1 MRLVGRSPTKRA
13 RSSIGTLRRSHE
25 DEGRHWCQ
33 RGREASRRGRGG
45 CMMSGRLSGK
55 VCVIT
60 GTGGSVGRAAAL
72 AFARDS
78 SLRGRSSLPILPDL
92 PITETIDEVIV
103 YHSNG
108 LHVGIHDRRTNETES
123 ATLKVLAERIGFD
136 KIGRNLSHDVP
147 PVKLWRSVN

>member
-1 MRLVGRSPTKRA
+1 
-13 RSSIGTLRRSHE
+13 
-25 DEGRHWCQ
+25 
-33 RGREASRRGRGG
+33 
-45 CMMSGRLSGK
+45 MMSGRLSGK

-123 ATLKVLAERIGFD
+123 AMLEVLAKCIGF
-136 KIGRNLSHDVP
+136 G
-147 PVKLWRSVN
+147 